1 MNLQVKLKCMKEL
14 INLTNPN
21 FPCFDLTFWNS
32 LDIDNCLEMDDV
44 LIADDQYYAK
54 SEHINK
60 YLLNHIV
67 VDSDGKKFRAIK
79 VLPFA
84 SWRKLL
90 PFTAKAKVEYE
101 SLETSLS
108 VDELRSIILKK
119 LDAAQDQEEQLEL
132 RAEIMKAKDY
142 RELFGF

>member
-1 MNLQVKLKCMKEL
+1 MKEL

-44 LIADDQYYAK
+44 LIADDQFYAK
-54 SEHINK
+54 SEHFNK

-90 PFTAKAKVEYE
+90 PFTAKAKG
-101 SLETSLS
+101 
-108 VDELRSIILKK
+108 
-119 LDAAQDQEEQLEL
+119 LEL
-132 RAEIMKAKDY
+132 VSLVAATKTSAPGNACCAD
-142 RELFGF
+142 